1 MKWCPKFSASE
12 QEIGLLGM
20 VTAMG
25 VIEIV
30 SVPILD
36 RRGSSLLT
44 TNVIQRIKIGQQLIT
59 TFDWMVSKEN
69 DILAVGD

>member
-1 MKWCPKFSASE
+1 VYYLVFQSGCVLKMKWCPKFSASE

-30 SVPILD
+30 SVP
-36 RRGSSLLT
+36 
-44 TNVIQRIKIGQQLIT
+44 
-59 TFDWMVSKEN
+59 
-69 DILAVGD
+69 A